1 MCFRNAEFRT
11 EAQSAPPR
19 SAPCVVFP
27 VSSSGTGASAG
38 TRTARTCP
46 FGLCRRGGRPYF
58 DPLGQRC
65 FIEGRGDLKNAV
77 VVLRRDFGSVH
88 AFGQLDGSLDTA
100 IAEFLL
106 QIICILLLIFFL
118 VLTAHSQIVALKFYL

>member
-27 VSSSGTGASAG
+27 VSSSGAGASAG

-46 FGLCRRGGRPYF
+46 FGLCRGRGRSYF
-58 DPLGQRC
+58 DSLGQRC
-65 FIEGRGDLKNAV
+65 FVEGRGDLQHAV
-77 VVLRRDFGSVH
+77 VVLRRDFGGVH
-88 AFGQLDGSLDTA
+88 AFGQLDGSLDAA

-106 QIICILLLIFFL
+106 EIICIFLLIFFF
-118 VLTAHSQIVALKFYL
+118 VLAAHSQIVALKLYL